1 MVSATT
7 TCYPRKIAAAVD
19 MWITRYASYRTYPP
33 HNNNSNLSRISVVD
47 PERPPD
53 LKAMINRYGR
63 FDLAWSFR

>member
-47 PERPPD
+47 PNGAQAAGDQSESEEDP
-53 LKAMINRYGR
+53 G
-63 FDLAWSFR
+63 W